1 MSARLIAKAML
12 DLACLAVF
20 MLAMLLWCG
29 AAAGVAP

>member
-1 MSARLIAKAML
+1 MTARQLAKAMM

-20 MLAMLLWCG
+20 MLAVLLWCG